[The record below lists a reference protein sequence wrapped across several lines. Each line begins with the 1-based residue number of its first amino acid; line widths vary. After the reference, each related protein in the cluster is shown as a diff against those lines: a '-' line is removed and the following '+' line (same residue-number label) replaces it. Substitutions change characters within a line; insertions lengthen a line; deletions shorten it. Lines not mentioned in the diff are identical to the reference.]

1 MKVQRVKVAQYQYIW
16 LVLDDNYLPI
26 QPIEIF
32 IQYLHHTEKSPDT
45 IQSYATHLKLFWEY
59 LQAYQKNWQQ
69 ISITDFAGFVHWL
82 RSSST
87 NIVYLNNDPN
97 TRRTERTVNT
107 ILSALASFYRYHNQ
121 LGNTDI
127 KLTEPC
133 YLPTNRHRSLL
144 YHVFKHK
151 PVWKRVIGL
160 KAPKTIP
167 STLTDEQ
174 ISKLIDCCSN
184 LRDKFLISLLYE
196 TGIRIGQALALRHAD
211 IKSWDNE
218 IHVIFRQNNANQ
230 ARNKSR
236 VPNVIHSSVELMQLY
251 ADYIQNNTVQA
262 NQSEYVFIN
271 LQTYEPLC
279 YGAVRKLFSRL
290 IKKAGFHVTPHMFR
304 HTHATELIR
313 NGWDAAWVQKRL
325 GHANVQ
331 TTIDTYTHIDQ
342 QDLKKAF
349 KLYQKNKKEGVI

>member
-1 MKVQRVKVAQYQYIW
+1 MKVQRVKVAEHQYVW
-16 LVLDDNYLPI
+16 LVLDDNFLPVP
-26 QPIEIF
+26 PIEIF
-32 IQYLHHTEKSPDT
+32 IRYLHHTEKSPDT
-45 IQSYATHLKLFWEY
+45 IQSYAAHLKLFWEY
-59 LQAYQKNWQQ
+59 IQAAEKNWQK
-69 ISITDFAGFVHWL
+69 ISIADFAEFVHWL
-82 RSSST
+82 RSQASNVICLNSSS
-87 NIVYLNNDPN
+87 NS
-97 TRRTERTVNT
+97 RRTERTVNT

-133 YLPTNRHRSLL
+133 YIPVNRHRSLL

-151 PVWKRVIGL
+151 PIWKRVVGL
-160 KAPKTIP
+160 KAPKTLP
-167 STLTDEQ
+167 KTLTQEQ
-174 ISKLIDCCSN
+174 ISRLIDFCSN
-184 LRDKFLISLLYE
+184 PRDKFLISLLYE
-196 TGIRIGQALALRHAD
+196 TGIRIGQALALRHID

-236 VPNVIHSSVELMQLY
+236 VPNVLHTTQELMQFY
-251 ADYIQNNTVQA
+251 MDYWQRYQPLLGE
-262 NQSEYVFIN
+262 SEYVFIN
-271 LQTYEPLC
+271 LQTSEPLR
-279 YGAVRKLFSRL
+279 YSAVRKIFARL
-290 IKKAGFHVTPHMFR
+290 IKKSGFHITPHMFR

-331 TTIDTYTHIDQ
+331 TTIDTYTHIDH

-349 KLYQKNKKEGVI
+349 KLYQSNKRKI